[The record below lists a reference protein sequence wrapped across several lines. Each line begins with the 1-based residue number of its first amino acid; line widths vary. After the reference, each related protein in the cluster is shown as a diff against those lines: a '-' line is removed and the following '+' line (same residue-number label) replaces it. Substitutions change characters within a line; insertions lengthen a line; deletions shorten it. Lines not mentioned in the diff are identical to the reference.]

1 MKTPLRGTKTET
13 TEHLTFLKDTDEIDI
28 EELLLF
34 MSECDKL
41 GTKINN
47 LFGML
52 KENEWDKLFYPLLL
66 VEDPVFERGRLG
78 SYRGEAS
85 S

>member
-1 MKTPLRGTKTET
+1 VDAP
-13 TEHLTFLKDTDEIDI
+13 EHLIFLKDTDEIDI

-34 MSECDKL
+34 KNEYDKL

-52 KENEWDKLFYPLLL
+52 KENSEWTIRIWQK
-66 VEDPVFERGRLG
+66 
-78 SYRGEAS
+78 S
-85 S
+85 